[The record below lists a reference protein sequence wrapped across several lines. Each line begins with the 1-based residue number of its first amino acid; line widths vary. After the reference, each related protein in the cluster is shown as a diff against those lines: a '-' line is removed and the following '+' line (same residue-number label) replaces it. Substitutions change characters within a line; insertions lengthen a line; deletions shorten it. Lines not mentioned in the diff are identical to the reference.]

1 MKWRLG
7 KKDTEEQREGRRI
20 IFLRRGAVVGIV
32 TALAA
37 VGIFCAVLFPAS
49 TAVSTTE
56 RQLPIYSVETSD
68 KRCAISFD
76 AAWGMLK
83 CGKPISAYRTFVIYG
98 IAKIEERDFICI
110 CICCLTSVA

>member
-20 IFLRRGAVVGIV
+20 IFLRRGVIVGAV

-49 TAVSTTE
+49 TAVSATE

-76 AAWGMLK
+76 AAWGN
-83 CGKPISAYRTFVIYG
+83 
-98 IAKIEERDFICI
+98 AKVR
-110 CICCLTSVA
+110 

>member
-1 MKWRLG
+1 MKG
-7 KKDTEEQREGRRI
+7 KHREKTQRGRKI
-20 IFLRRGAVVGIV
+20 LFLRRGAIVGIV

-76 AAWGMLK
+76 AAWGN
-83 CGKPISAYRTFVIYG
+83 
-98 IAKIEERDFICI
+98 AKVR
-110 CICCLTSVA
+110 

>member
-1 MKWRLG
+1 MAKGRDGMKWSLG
-7 KKDTEEQREGRRI
+7 KKDTAAVQEGRRI
-20 IFLRRGAVVGIV
+20 IFLRRGVAVGIV

-56 RQLPIYSVETSD
+56 RQLPIYSVETPD

-76 AAWGMLK
+76 AAWGN
-83 CGKPISAYRTFVIYG
+83 
-98 IAKIEERDFICI
+98 AKVR
-110 CICCLTSVA
+110 

>member
-83 CGKPISAYRTFVIYG
+83 CGKPILAYRTFLLV
-98 IAKIEERDFICI
+98 R
-110 CICCLTSVA
+110 V